1 MTVRWGILGTGGIA
15 HAFADALDRTDGAT
29 LAGAASR
36 DRDRADT
43 FASAHAGAVG
53 FGSYEELLQ
62 SPDIDA
68 VYVAT
73 PQHRH
78 AEDALAVLAHGKH
91 ALIEKPLVLDSAS
104 ADAIAVAA
112 EQTGLIALEG
122 MWTLF
127 NPLVLRVLAEVD
139 SGRLGPLRSFT
150 ANTGP
155 IGVPVGHRALTPEL
169 GASHLWECLVYPI
182 AILVAVDPA
191 FADPT
196 HIHAVSLMREKQFD
210 DASAVLLATT
220 GAFAQ
225 FGGSF
230 TAGSTAAATSTVQ
243 LGFENGWVELSEIY
257 SPNRLRIGW
266 TDGAVEELE
275 VDANSIGFGYE
286 IEAVGRAISGAEP
299 LPDRVRLAATV
310 GNVALLERIRSAALE
325 LR

>member
-15 HAFADALDRTDGAT
+15 QTFADALDRTDGAT
-29 LAGAASR
+29 LAGVASR
-36 DRDRADT
+36 DGQRANA
-43 FASAHAGAVG
+43 FASAHEGAVG
-53 FGSYEELLQ
+53 FGSYEGLLQ
-62 SPDIDA
+62 SPDIDV
-68 VYVAT
+68 VYIAT

-104 ADAIAVAA
+104 AEAIAAA
-112 EQTGLIALEG
+112 AAKSGLIALEG

-127 NPLVLRVLAEVD
+127 NPLVLRMLAEVD
-139 SGRLGPLRSFT
+139 SGRLGALRSFT

-169 GASHLWECLVYPI
+169 GASLLWECLVYPV

-196 HIHAVSLMREKQFD
+196 HIHAVSLMREKNFD
-210 DASAVLLATT
+210 DASAVLLATAS
-220 GAFAQ
+220 AFAQ

-230 TAGSTAAATSTVQ
+230 SAGSTAAATSTVQ

-266 TDGAVEELE
+266 ANGTVVEFDADADG
-275 VDANSIGFGYE
+275 IGFGYE
-286 IEAVGRAISGAEP
+286 IDAVCRAIAGVEP
-299 LPDRVRLAATV
+299 LPDRVGLAATV
-310 GNVALLERIRSAALE
+310 GNVALLERIRSTALA
-325 LR
+325 LG